1 MRLEKER
8 AERVD
13 GFAVLIW
20 SNEKKGEWGDERDQR
35 QGERK
40 KNTKILNE
48 KLQ

>member
-20 SNEKKGEWGDERDQR
+20 SNEKKGEGGEMRGTKDKER
-35 QGERK
+35 GK
-40 KNTKILNE
+40 KIL
-48 KLQ
+48 KY